1 VTRRVEGSDLLGCL
15 EKELGKCR
23 TAKWD
28 SDLPFSV
35 LQFDD
40 QPEPDLT
47 TTLTFGISTHVL
59 SGRDGFERR
68 QELMVLLRRGLDE
81 EALQIA
87 ANVGA
92 YVIDAHVALAEGETV
107 RMPRRRDGNLDRLVV
122 APPDPFP
129 EEVGRC
135 DEFDPPVELV
145 WLLPF
150 AGSEHHIVAEHGW
163 RDLLHWMRERELDPY
178 DLSRPVVL

>member
-1 VTRRVEGSDLLGCL
+1 MTRRVGGSDLLGCL
-15 EKELGKCR
+15 ETELGECR
-23 TAKWD
+23 TARWD

-40 QPEPDLT
+40 QPELDVT
-47 TTLTFGISTHVL
+47 ATLTFGIFTHVL
-59 SGRDGFERR
+59 TGPDGVERR

-92 YVIDAHVALAEGETV
+92 YVIEEHVALAEGETV
-107 RMPRRRDGNLDRLVV
+107 GMPQRDGNLDRLIV
-122 APPDPFP
+122 ARPDPFP
-129 EEVGRC
+129 ETFGRC
-135 DEFDPPVELV
+135 DDFAPPVEFA

-163 RDLLHWMRERELDPY
+163 RDLLHWIRARGLDPY
-178 DLSRPVVL
+178 DLARPVVL